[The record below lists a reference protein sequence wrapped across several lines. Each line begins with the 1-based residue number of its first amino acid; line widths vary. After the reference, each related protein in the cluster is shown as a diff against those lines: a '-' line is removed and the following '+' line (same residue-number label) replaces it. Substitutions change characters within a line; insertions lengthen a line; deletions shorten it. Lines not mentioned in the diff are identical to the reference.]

1 MKRTLVLPVYGICV
15 HNTRM
20 GEAIANPNPETLK
33 LLDQFYD
40 EGIGLHERNFFG
52 VSWGHPV
59 LLPEQSNAI
68 ALADEDKTGRKII
81 AAACSLVTS
90 ADLHTR
96 VLPRHL
102 RRWMVPIEDTAEYD
116 LQATAE
122 ALGWEEE
129 DPEYEILLEVWEAGR
144 KKTATEPKPEV
155 SAPAP
160 DPLAEIRGVLAEH
173 AERLRAL
180 ESVLKKVVRTGPGPS
195 GSAGPSSGG
204 GGVVNAGPE
213 VAGAPG
219 ISFLAG
225 SGGGGAALERFVVKP
240 NSRSPVG
247 SDAPG
252 PAGLRHAARSWGWL
266 RNDGNHW
273 NDSYGGIAVWR
284 WGSDWTVIRNGTREV
299 KFVTEDEALA
309 HALLLRDV
317 WLS

>member
-1 MKRTLVLPVYGICV
+1 
-15 HNTRM
+15 M
-20 GEAIANPNPETLK
+20 GRRIL
-33 LLDQFYD
+33 
-40 EGIGLHERNFFG
+40 
-52 VSWGHPV
+52 
-59 LLPEQSNAI
+59 
-68 ALADEDKTGRKII
+68 
-81 AAACSLVTS
+81 AAACSLATL
-90 ADLHTR
+90 ADVR
-96 VLPRHL
+96 L
-102 RRWMVPIEDTAEYD
+102 RDGAVRLWMVPIEDTAEYD

-122 ALGWEEE
+122 SLGWEEN

-144 KKTATEPKPEV
+144 KKTATEPEPESEV

-195 GSAGPSSGG
+195 GKLAGEVVQKASAGPSSGG